1 MPRQIPKKDC
11 IKIYYAYR
19 LGIDQNG
26 VQQFGAIK
34 SCDAYFSDRSGG
46 FEYARYGSETDYG
59 TRLILQDSEATK
71 YFDEYTKIWVF
82 STPTSSDE
90 QPDYI
95 IKNEPTIRDGQ
106 IMFECDSVAVNNRQ
120 LYYLYGNA
128 IIRFTAIFNESAGVF
143 YTPTNVYLP
152 IDKSTKMWFTE
163 PDDAESD
170 EDVMV
175 FVSKRS
181 RAKYNEYNVR
191 IVEPEPEENEEEPQ
205 EGGGE

>member
-26 VQQFGAIK
+26 IQQFGAIK

-46 FEYARYGSETDYG
+46 FEYENYGSDDNYSTNI
-59 TRLILQDSEATK
+59 ILQNSEATR
-71 YFDEYTKIWVF
+71 YFDEYTKVWVF

-95 IKNEPTIRDGQ
+95 IKGKPTIRDGQ
-106 IMFECDSVAVNNRQ
+106 LMFNCDSVAVNNRQ
-120 LYYLYGNA
+120 LYYAYGNA

-143 YTPTNVYLP
+143 YTPSNMYLP

-163 PDDAESD
+163 PDDVYTN
-170 EDVMV
+170 EDVME

-181 RAKYNEYNVR
+181 RSKYNEYNVR
-191 IVEPEPEENEEEPQ
+191 IVEPEPEEEPQ
-205 EGGGE
+205 EEGGGE